1 MAQGKGTLLQ
11 TITAVAWSFFGV
23 RRSADLERDAQQL
36 KPAQL
41 IVAGLVGAAIFVLSL
56 VLLVNWVVASA
67 H

>member
-41 IVAGLVGAAIFVLSL
+41 IVAGLVGAAVFVLSL